1 MMSKGSMSK
10 GEKPRKG
17 GVLKKFYTGRLRP
30 EVRPRTLLYTIFG
43 RKDTPF
49 VYLPLTNGTS
59 FTYLVSNFAS
69 LSTAVN
75 EMPCKS
81 LSTAIN
87 ALVALLDFLTDRND
101 GFLYPF
107 ICFN

>member
-1 MMSKGSMSK
+1 ML
-10 GEKPRKG
+10 PH
-17 GVLKKFYTGRLRP
+17 
-30 EVRPRTLLYTIFG
+30 TLLYTIFG
-43 RKDTPF
+43 RKGTPF
-49 VYLPLTNGTS
+49 VYLPFTNGTS